1 MNDYE
6 KLIRL
11 RLKQARRQEF
21 PWKALFLVALGIVLY
36 ALLTNCCSMTLPAQ
50 TRDQQK
56 KQVDALWGSDA
67 EAHKK
72 RIP

>member
-1 MNDYE
+1 MNDYDQ
-6 KLIRL
+6 LIKL

-21 PWKALFLVALGIVLY
+21 PWKGLFLSALAIVLY
-36 ALLTNCCSMTLPAQ
+36 AVLTNCCSTPLPAQ
-50 TRDQQK
+50 TKEQQK
-56 KQVDALWGSDA
+56 KTVDALWGGAA

>member
-1 MNDYE
+1 MTDQE

-21 PWKALFLVALGIVLY
+21 PWKGLFLAALAIVLY
-36 ALLTNCCSMTLPAQ
+36 ALLTNCCSTAQ
-50 TRDQQK
+50 TPDQQK
-56 KQVDALWGSDA
+56 KTVDALWGGTA

>member
-6 KLIRL
+6 KLTRL

-21 PWKALFLVALGIVLY
+21 PWKGLFLVALGIVLY
-36 ALLTNCCSMTLPAQ
+36 ALLTNCCSTALPAQ
-50 TRDQQK
+50 TPDQQK
-56 KQVDALWGSDA
+56 KTVDSLWGGDA